1 VDWKARLALSSDSFT
16 PLYAQLADRLREACR
31 TLPAGTLMPSEKELM
46 AFTGVSRATA
56 RKAVGDLVGE
66 GLLYSA
72 RGKGTFT
79 AASRVTTELSRPLGF
94 TEAMRARG
102 LEPETRLLRLESISA
117 VGDVGRGLGLHDGAE
132 VLRIERLRL
141 LRGEP
146 CMIETTHVAAELV
159 PGLGPEDV
167 EGSLYLV
174 LEQRWGMVAARGQE
188 TIIAINA
195 DRDAA
200 RLLGVPIAAALLSTL
215 RTTQT
220 KDGIPLEYTL
230 RQARGDMC
238 SFGIDLNASSELSAG
253 TSAEHPL
260 RVGVG

>member
-1 VDWKARLALSSDSFT
+1 MDWRARLELSSDSFT

-31 TLPAGTLMPSEKELM
+31 DLPAGTLMPSETELM
-46 AFTGVSRATA
+46 AYTGVSRATA

-66 GLLYSA
+66 GLVYSA
-72 RGKGTFT
+72 RGKGTFI
-79 AASRVTTELSRPLGF
+79 AGPRVTTELSRPVGF

-102 LEPETRLLRLESISA
+102 LEPVTRLLRLESTSA
-117 VGDVGRGLGLHDGAE
+117 VGSVARGLGLQDGAE

-146 CMIETTHVAAELV
+146 CMIETTHLAAALA
-159 PGLGPEDV
+159 PGLAAADL
-167 EGSLYLV
+167 EGSLYRV
-174 LEQRWGMVAARGQE
+174 LEERWGLIAARGQE

-220 KDGIPLEYTL
+220 ADGVPLEYTL

-238 SFGIDLNASSELSAG
+238 SFGIDLNASATLSAG

-260 RVGVG
+260 RVGVL